1 MPMYLLQVALP
12 IPEPQGFQAA
22 DNYKIQLTFDG
33 AHALSFRHILT
44 PTGESRMVSHT
55 CSDMLSHAYPGR

>member
-1 MPMYLLQVALP
+1 MQVALP

-33 AHALSFRHILT
+33 ARVVLFSYQPCPQAVLL
-44 PTGESRMVSHT
+44 G
-55 CSDMLSHAYPGR
+55 A